1 MPEISKLENFENF
14 GNLNRLYLQ
23 DVLYYKLI
31 LNYKKIFMARKS
43 ILVVDDE
50 KSQREILEMILSSE
64 GYDVTMASSG
74 EAAMK
79 FVADRHFDLVL
90 TDLKMTGMSGLDLL
104 KQLTDFDKSI
114 IVLLLT
120 AHGTVDSA
128 VDALRLGAFDYLQK
142 PYDREKLLDT
152 ISRAL
157 NKLTNLDAEIV
168 SASPEMDRVKK
179 LILKV
184 AKSNSTVLIRGESGT
199 GKELIA
205 RSIHNNSLR
214 ASEVFQAV
222 NCAAINE
229 NLLESE
235 LFGHEKGSFTGAVGE
250 KKGLFEV
257 ADGGTLFLDEIGEL
271 DVSLQAKLLRALQEK
286 QIRRVGA
293 TREINTDVRV
303 VAATNRDLLKMT
315 KEGSFREDLYYRLNV
330 LSIEIPPLRERRSD
344 VMLLMEYFIKKH
356 TRDTNRK
363 ISLSP
368 EARRIFEDYS
378 YPGNVRQLE
387 SAIERAILL
396 CENDTITVDDLPPE
410 MTQGTRAAS
419 VSNDLFK
426 LPPEGVSFEDVE
438 RSLIMQAMDRTDNNI
453 TKSAKL
459 LGLTFRTLQY
469 RLEKFGIKR
478 DGAEDEEEA

>member
-1 MPEISKLENFENF
+1 
-14 GNLNRLYLQ
+14 
-23 DVLYYKLI
+23 
-31 LNYKKIFMARKS
+31 MARKS

-50 KSQREILEMILSSE
+50 KSQREILEMILSGE
-64 GYDVTMASSG
+64 GYDVTTASSG

-157 NKLTNLDAEIV
+157 NKLSTLDAEIV
-168 SASPEMDRVKK
+168 SDSPEMDRVKK

-184 AKSNSTVLIRGESGT
+184 AKSNATVLIRGESGT

-205 RSIHNNSLR
+205 RAIHQNSLR
-214 ASEVFQAV
+214 SSEIFQAV

-235 LFGHEKGSFTGAVGE
+235 LFGHERGSFTGAVGE

-271 DVSLQAKLLRALQEK
+271 DISLQAKILRALQEK
-286 QIRRVGA
+286 QIRRVGGVK
-293 TREINTDVRV
+293 EINTDVRV
-303 VAATNRDLLKMT
+303 VAATNRDLLRMSQD
-315 KEGSFREDLYYRLNV
+315 GRFREDLYYRLNV
-330 LSIEIPPLRERRSD
+330 LSIELHSLRERRSD
-344 VMLLMEYFIKKH
+344 VPVLIDYFLGKH
-356 TRDTNRK
+356 TRSNNRK
-363 ISLSP
+363 ITINA
-368 EARRIFEDYS
+368 EAKRILENYT

-387 SAIERAILL
+387 SALERAILL
-396 CENDTITVDDLPPE
+396 CENNTITAEDLPPE
-410 MTQGTRAAS
+410 MSHTSKPASAA
-419 VSNDLFK
+419 DLFK
-426 LPPEGVSFEDVE
+426 LPAEGVNFEDVE
-438 RSLIMQAMDRTDNNI
+438 RSLIMQAMERTDNNI

-469 RLEKFGIKR
+469 RLEKFGFKKEA
-478 DGAEDEEEA
+478 DAAEEDE

>member
-1 MPEISKLENFENF
+1 M
-14 GNLNRLYLQ
+14 
-23 DVLYYKLI
+23 V
-31 LNYKKIFMARKS
+31 RKA

-50 KSQREILEMILSSE
+50 KNQREILETILSGE
-64 GYDVTMASSG
+64 GYDVTTASSG

-79 FVADRHFDLVL
+79 FVESRRFDLVL

-104 KQLTDFDKSI
+104 KELTNYDKSI
-114 IVLLLT
+114 IVILLT
-120 AHGTVDSA
+120 AHGSVDSA

-142 PYDREKLLDT
+142 PYDKDKLLET
-152 ISRAL
+152 VSRAL
-157 NKLTNLDAEIV
+157 NKLTALDTEIV
-168 SASPEMDRVKK
+168 SVSPEMDKVKK
-179 LILKV
+179 LILKI

-205 RSIHNNSLR
+205 RSMHKNSLR
-214 ASEVFQAV
+214 TNETFQAV

-250 KKGLFEV
+250 KKGLFEI
-257 ADGGTLFLDEIGEL
+257 ANNGTLFLDEIGEL
-271 DVSLQAKLLRALQEK
+271 DIALQAKLLRALQEK
-286 QIRRVGA
+286 EIRRVGGI
-293 TREINTDVRV
+293 REIPVDVRV
-303 VAATNRDLLKMT
+303 LAATNRDLLKMT
-315 KEGSFREDLYYRLNV
+315 EEKRFREDLYYRLNV

-344 VMLLMEYFIKKH
+344 LPVLIEYFVKKH
-356 TRDTNRK
+356 TRGT
-363 ISLSP
+363 
-368 EARRIFEDYS
+368 ERRVEIETSAKKLLNDYH

-396 CENDTITVDDLPPE
+396 CENDTITTEDLPPE
-410 MTQGTRAAS
+410 MTQGSSPVS
-419 VSNDLFK
+419 VDGDSQFK
-426 LPPEGVSFEDVE
+426 LPPEGVNFEDVE

-469 RLEKFGIKR
+469 RLEKFGIKK
-478 DGAEDEEEA
+478 DGEGTEEEPDS

>member
-1 MPEISKLENFENF
+1 
-14 GNLNRLYLQ
+14 
-23 DVLYYKLI
+23 
-31 LNYKKIFMARKS
+31 MARKS

-50 KSQREILEMILSSE
+50 KNQREILETILSGE
-64 GYDVTMASSG
+64 GYDVTTASSG

-79 FVADRHFDLVL
+79 FVESHRFDLVL

-104 KQLTDFDKSI
+104 KELTNFDKSI
-114 IVLLLT
+114 IVILLT
-120 AHGTVDSA
+120 AHGSVDSA

-142 PYDREKLLDT
+142 PYDSEKLLET
-152 ISRAL
+152 VSRAL
-157 NKLTNLDAEIV
+157 NKLSALDTEIV
-168 SASPEMDRVKK
+168 SVSPEMDKVKK
-179 LILKV
+179 LILKI
-184 AKSNSTVLIRGESGT
+184 AKSNSTVMIRGESGT

-205 RSIHNNSLR
+205 RAMHMNSLR
-214 ASEVFQAV
+214 SSGTFQAV

-250 KKGLFEV
+250 KKGLFEI

-271 DVSLQAKLLRALQEK
+271 DIALQAKLLRALQERE
-286 QIRRVGA
+286 IRRVGGVKD
-293 TREINTDVRV
+293 IPVDVRV
-303 VAATNRDLLKMT
+303 LAATNRDLLKMT
-315 KEGSFREDLYYRLNV
+315 EENRFREDLYYRLNV

-344 VMLLMEYFIKKH
+344 IPVLIDYFVKKH
-356 TRDTNRK
+356 TRGTDREINIETAAK
-363 ISLSP
+363 KLLL
-368 EARRIFEDYS
+368 DYH

-396 CENDTITVDDLPPE
+396 SENDTITTEDLPPE
-410 MTQGTRAAS
+410 MTQGTSLAA
-419 VSNDLFK
+419 VDGDAQFK
-426 LPPEGVSFEDVE
+426 LPAEGVNFEDVE

-469 RLEKFGIKR
+469 RLEKFGIKK
-478 DGAEDEEEA
+478 DGDGTGEEEEA

>member
-1 MPEISKLENFENF
+1 MS
-14 GNLNRLYLQ
+14 
-23 DVLYYKLI
+23 
-31 LNYKKIFMARKS
+31 RKS

-50 KSQREILEMILSSE
+50 KSQREILEMILSGE
-64 GYDVTMASSG
+64 GYDVTTASSG

-79 FVADRHFDLVL
+79 FVADRRFDLVL

-104 KQLTDFDKSI
+104 KELTDFDKSI

-157 NKLTNLDAEIV
+157 NKLSTLDAEII
-168 SASPEMDRVKK
+168 SESPEMDKVKK

-184 AKSNSTVLIRGESGT
+184 AKSNATLLIRGESGT

-205 RSIHNNSLR
+205 RAIHQNSLR
-214 ASEVFQAV
+214 AGEIFQAV

-235 LFGHEKGSFTGAVGE
+235 LFGHERGSFTGAVGE

-271 DVSLQAKLLRALQEK
+271 DISLQAKILRALQEK
-286 QIRRVGA
+286 QIRRVGGVK
-293 TREINTDVRV
+293 EINTDVRV
-303 VAATNRDLLKMT
+303 VAATNRDLLKMSQD
-315 KEGSFREDLYYRLNV
+315 GRFREDLYYRLNV
-330 LSIEIPPLRERRSD
+330 LSIELPALRERRSD
-344 VMLLMEYFIKKH
+344 VPVLIDYFFAKH
-356 TRDTNRK
+356 TRGTSRK
-363 ISLSP
+363 ITINS
-368 EARRIFEDYS
+368 EAKRILENYT

-396 CENDTITVDDLPPE
+396 CENNTITAEDLPPE
-410 MTQGTRAAS
+410 MSHTSKPASAA
-419 VSNDLFK
+419 DLFK
-426 LPPEGVSFEDVE
+426 LPTEGVNFEEVE
-438 RSLIMQAMDRTDNNI
+438 RSLIMQAMERTDNNI

-469 RLEKFGIKR
+469 RLEKFGIKK
-478 DGAEDEEEA
+478 DESQTEEE

>member
-1 MPEISKLENFENF
+1 
-14 GNLNRLYLQ
+14 
-23 DVLYYKLI
+23 
-31 LNYKKIFMARKS
+31 MARKS

-50 KSQREILEMILSSE
+50 KSQREILEMILSGE
-64 GYDVTMASSG
+64 GYDVTTASSG
-74 EAAMK
+74 EAALK

-104 KQLTDFDKSI
+104 KELSAQDSSVMVI
-114 IVLLLT
+114 LLT

-157 NKLTNLDAEIV
+157 NKLTALDSEIV
-168 SASPEMDRVKK
+168 SVSPEMDKVKK
-179 LILKV
+179 LILKI

-205 RSIHNNSLR
+205 RAIHQNSPR
-214 ASEVFQAV
+214 AGEVFQAV

-235 LFGHEKGSFTGAVGE
+235 LFGHERGSFTGAVGE

-257 ADGGTLFLDEIGEL
+257 ADHGTLFLDEIGEL
-271 DVSLQAKLLRALQEK
+271 DISLQAKLLRALQER
-286 QIRRVGA
+286 QIRRVGG
-293 TREINTDVRV
+293 TKEINVDVRV
-303 VAATNRDLLKMT
+303 VAATNRDLLKMSQD
-315 KEGSFREDLYYRLNV
+315 GRFREDLYYRLNV

-344 VMLLMEYFIKKH
+344 IPVLIDYFVKKH
-356 TRDTNRK
+356 TRNSSSKITGLDSQARK
-363 ISLSP
+363 LLL
-368 EARRIFEDYS
+368 DYH

-387 SAIERAILL
+387 SAIERAVLL
-396 CENDTITVDDLPPE
+396 AEGDKITVEDLPPE
-410 MTQGTRAAS
+410 MHRAETPIGAS
-419 VSNDLFK
+419 NELFK
-426 LPPEGVSFEDVE
+426 LPAAGINFEEVE
-438 RSLIMQAMDRTDNNI
+438 RSLIMQAMERTDYNI
-453 TKSAKL
+453 TKAAKL

-469 RLEKFGIKR
+469 RLEKFGIKKET
-478 DGAEDEEEA
+478 DGNEENSET

>member
-1 MPEISKLENFENF
+1 MS
-14 GNLNRLYLQ
+14 
-23 DVLYYKLI
+23 
-31 LNYKKIFMARKS
+31 RKS

-50 KSQREILEMILSSE
+50 KSQREILEMILSGE
-64 GYDVTMASSG
+64 GYDVTTASSG

-79 FVADRHFDLVL
+79 FVADRRFDLVL
-90 TDLKMTGMSGLDLL
+90 TDLKMAGMSGLDLL
-104 KQLTDFDKSI
+104 KELTDFDKSI

-157 NKLTNLDAEIV
+157 NKLSTLDAEIV
-168 SASPEMDRVKK
+168 SDSPEMDRVKK

-184 AKSNSTVLIRGESGT
+184 AKSNATVLIRGESGT

-205 RSIHNNSLR
+205 RAIHQNSLR
-214 ASEVFQAV
+214 SSEIFQAV

-235 LFGHEKGSFTGAVGE
+235 LFGHERGSFTGAVGE

-271 DVSLQAKLLRALQEK
+271 DISLQAKILRALQEK
-286 QIRRVGA
+286 QIRRVGGVK
-293 TREINTDVRV
+293 EINTDVRV
-303 VAATNRDLLKMT
+303 VAATNRDLLKMSQD
-315 KEGSFREDLYYRLNV
+315 GRFREDLYYRLNV
-330 LSIEIPPLRERRSD
+330 LSIELPSLRERRSD
-344 VMLLMEYFIKKH
+344 VPVLIDYFLGKH
-356 TRDTNRK
+356 TRSNNRK
-363 ISLSP
+363 ITINA
-368 EARRIFEDYS
+368 EAKRILENYT

-387 SAIERAILL
+387 SALERAILL
-396 CENDTITVDDLPPE
+396 CENNTITAEDLPPE
-410 MTQGTRAAS
+410 MSHTSKPTSAA
-419 VSNDLFK
+419 DLFK
-426 LPPEGVSFEDVE
+426 LPAEGVNFEDVE
-438 RSLIMQAMDRTDNNI
+438 RSLIMQAMERTDNNI

-469 RLEKFGIKR
+469 RLEKFGFKKEA
-478 DGAEDEEEA
+478 DATEEDE